1 MPPPVDVDVLE
12 VEVELFVWDVLV
24 EVYEGD
30 SGVTVVPTTATLVL
44 VGSGVTVVGTIVV
57 VEDVAAA
64 GTIVVLEDEA
74 AARGVEDVDVDVV

>member
-1 MPPPVDVDVLE
+1 M
-12 VEVELFVWDVLV
+12 WDVLV

-64 GTIVVLEDEA
+64 GIIVVLEDEA
-74 AARGVEDVDVDVV
+74 AARGVEDVNVDVV

>member
-44 VGSGVTVVGTIVV
+44 VGSGVTVVGTIVL